1 MALSTYRLT
10 QRVPRRAGRRKAG
23 VPVAVRGV
31 RGCAGLCGPMGG
43 WLDPRAGRPL
53 VAAGGRCWLPVPSG
67 GRAWLLDSTG
77 CGVVHA
83 RAPARV
89 INKA

>member
-31 RGCAGLCGPMGG
+31 RGCAGLCWPMGG
-43 WLDPRAGRPL
+43 WLDPRAGGPVVGAAGFLCPL
-53 VAAGGRCWLPVPSG
+53 VA
-67 GRAWLLDSTG
+67 LDSV
-77 CGVVHA
+77 GVVWYTRA
-83 RAPARV
+83 RPCAR